1 MRILK
6 EKKEESSCPQVDYGD
21 DLPPVRKLQEIPE
34 DLQKIFLTKTRD
46 EWFDLLIRQDVPIGK
61 VYSIYEVFEDPQ
73 IKARQMVIDVE
84 APKLGKIRQVGI
96 LPKLSDMPGTVRRL
110 APLYGEQTDEILKA
124 LGCGGEEIQKLRKK
138 GSSVSPIRNA
148 I

>member
-6 EKKEESSCPQVDYGD
+6 EKKEESSCPQVDHGD
-21 DLPPVRKLQEIPE
+21 DLPPARKLQEIPE

-61 VYSIYEVFEDPQ
+61 VYSIDEVFEDPQ
-73 IKARQMVIDVE
+73 IKARQMVIDVRD
-84 APKLGKIRQVGI
+84 PKRF
-96 LPKLSDMPGTVRRL
+96 DMPGTVRRL

-124 LGCGGEEIQKLRKK
+124 FGCGGEEIKKLRKK